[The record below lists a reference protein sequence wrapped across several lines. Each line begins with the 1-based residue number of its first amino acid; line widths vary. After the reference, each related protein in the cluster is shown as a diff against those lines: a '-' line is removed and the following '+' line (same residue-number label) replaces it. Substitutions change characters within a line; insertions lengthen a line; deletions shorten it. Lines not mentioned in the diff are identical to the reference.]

1 MYCRAAQA
9 EEKGGGW
16 NKLAQETVK
25 RANHEMHDELNINQW
40 LIQVRGPGEQK
51 NQEVLHT
58 KSTYY

>member
-1 MYCRAAQA
+1 MYCRVAQA

-40 LIQVRGPGEQK
+40 LIQVRGPGEPP
-51 NQEVLHT
+51 LPLIF
-58 KSTYY
+58 